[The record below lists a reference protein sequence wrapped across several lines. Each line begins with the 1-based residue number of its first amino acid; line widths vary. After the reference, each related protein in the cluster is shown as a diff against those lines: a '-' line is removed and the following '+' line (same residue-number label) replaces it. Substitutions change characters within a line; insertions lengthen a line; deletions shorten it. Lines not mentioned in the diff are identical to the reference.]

1 MTNSDLMA
9 TDDHGEALAELRNVL
24 KRMLIDDLLAREKQA
39 LEALQTDL
47 SPQAQQNY
55 RDLQTRRKAMESGS
69 TATS

>member
-1 MTNSDLMA
+1 
-9 TDDHGEALAELRNVL
+9 
-24 KRMLIDDLLAREKQA
+24 MLIDDLLAREKQA

-47 SPQAQQNY
+47 SPQAQQTY